1 MMKNTLKF
9 AILLLLFSG
18 CNRKEIGLTKYV
30 DPFIGTGGHGHTYP
44 GATQPFGA
52 VQLSPDTRFGNWD
65 ACSGYYYN
73 DSTINGFSHTHLSG
87 TGCIDLGDVLF
98 RPIAKSAE
106 AVSLNDILHP
116 SSFSH
121 SDEKAYPGFYSVIL
135 KDGNI
140 KAELTSTTYA
150 GVHRYTFPKGSS
162 KSVVID
168 LAHSLDN
175 EFIYESSFKQ
185 TGVNEISGMR
195 CTRGWVDNQYIYFVA
210 QFSQPIK
217 TLTFLNEGKKESADS
232 VLKGKNIQAI
242 AGFDSKNQKPI
253 VVKVGLSIVSMEN
266 AKENL
271 LHDIKGFDFNSVSK
285 SSLNNWDNM
294 LSVIQVEDG
303 QQEDI
308 KNFYTALYHSMV
320 VPNIVSD
327 VNGEYRAHDMTTG
340 HLNKGEKQYSTFSI
354 WDTFRAWNPLMTVID
369 TTLTRNII
377 NSLLNVYDKSGEL
390 PIWPLSAGETGTMIG
405 YHSASVIADAY
416 LKGIRSFDA
425 EKALKAMIES
435 SEKNKKGA
443 DYYIKYGFIPSN
455 IKKESISCLLEFSY
469 DDWAIAQMARA
480 MGKKDIY
487 KTYIKRS
494 QNYLNVFD
502 GSTGFFR
509 GKRLDG
515 NWDASFNPYEI
526 GRNYTEANAWQYRF
540 FVPHDINGLVSLF
553 GGKDHFINALDS
565 LFTTKSPL
573 VGDLVDVSG
582 LVGQYAHGNEPSH
595 HMAYLYNYVGR
606 PWKTQEM
613 VRQLLKE
620 MYHPTPDGICGN
632 EDCGQ
637 MSAWYIMSS
646 LGLYPVCPG
655 SNEFNL
661 TSPLFG
667 KAVIT
672 LANGKK
678 LTITANNPDKNIY
691 IEKVELNGKSID
703 SNYITYQ
710 QLMEGGVLN
719 FTLSA
724 TPNYKRGTS
733 DNSSPYSYT
742 EKSFV
747 SVPYVETDLDLFIG
761 QADVRMGSAT
771 PYTEIRYTLDG
782 SEPDD
787 DSPVY
792 CGPIKISESAE
803 IRAKAYKEDLEPSPT
818 MIVHARKAVFDE
830 ALNVSPSVQGTSY
843 KYYEGNFSKV
853 SDILLSQVKESGI
866 LKEPSILKALQPD
879 HFAYMFEGLVYV
891 PEDGIYEFLTKS
903 DDGSKLYINDKE
915 VVNNDGSHAAISA
928 TGKIALK
935 KGYHTYKLLY
945 FEDYEGESLEWA
957 WKVPHSKEF
966 TSIPGEN
973 LFVK

>member
-1 MMKNTLKF
+1 MKSIFK
-9 AILLLLFSG
+9 LLALLFLFSG
-18 CNRKEIGLTKYV
+18 CNQQNIELARYV

-87 TGCIDLGDVLF
+87 TGCIDLGDILF
-98 RPIAKSAE
+98 RPMAKSSE
-106 AVSLNDILHP
+106 NVSLKDILQP
-116 SSFSH
+116 SFFSH

-150 GVHRYTFPKGSS
+150 GVHRYTFPKGSH
-162 KSVVID
+162 KSIAID

-185 TGVNEISGMR
+185 TGANEISGMR

-217 TLTFLNEGKKESADS
+217 TLTFLNEGKKELADS

-242 AGFDSKNQKPI
+242 ADFDSKNQKPI

-271 LHDIKGFDFNSVSK
+271 LHDVKGFDFNSISK
-285 SSLNNWDNM
+285 SSLINWNKM

-303 QQEDI
+303 YQDDI
-308 KNFYTALYHSMV
+308 KNFYTAFYHSMV

-327 VNGEYRAHDMTTG
+327 VNGEYRGHDMITG
-340 HLNKGEKQYSTFSI
+340 HLKKGEKQYSTLSI

-377 NSLLNVYDKSGEL
+377 NSLLNDYDKSGEL
-390 PIWPLSAGETGTMIG
+390 PIWPLSAGETSTMIG

-480 MGKKDIY
+480 MGKNDIY

-540 FVPHDINGLVSLF
+540 FVPHDINGLVSLL

-582 LVGQYAHGNEPSH
+582 LIGQYAHGNEPSH

-613 VRQLLKE
+613 ARRLLKE

-637 MSAWYIMSS
+637 MSAWYIFSS

-678 LTITANNPDKNIY
+678 LTIIANNPDKNIY

-703 SNYITYQ
+703 NNYITYQ

-719 FTLSA
+719 FTLSG

-733 DNSSPYSYT
+733 DYSSPYSYS

-761 QADVRMGSAT
+761 QVDVMMGSAS

-803 IRAKAYKEDLEPSPT
+803 IRAKAYKEDMEPSPT

-830 ALNVSPSVQGTSY
+830 ALKVLPSVHGTSY

-853 SDILLSQVKESGI
+853 SDILLSQVKESGV

-879 HFAYMFEGLVYV
+879 HFAYTFEGLIYV

-935 KGYHTYKLLY
+935 KGFHIYKLLY

-957 WKVPHSKEF
+957 WKVPNSKEF
-966 TSIPGEN
+966 TSIPAEN